1 MYGVEQKQT
10 GNMPENQNSDV
21 VVVGSGGVGGVGVG
35 GCDGGGGR
43 GGGAVVLFTL
53 NRCFYPDPV
62 LL

>member
-21 VVVGSGGVGGVGVG
+21 VVVCSGGVGGVG

-43 GGGAVVLFTL
+43 GGGAVVFFTL
-53 NRCFYPDPV
+53 NRCFCPDPV
-62 LL
+62 LQ